1 MLELEG
7 PRVRLRPLQAGDAEA
22 LLAAAADGSLW
33 QLTTTVVP
41 SPDTVHEWIDTAL
54 QGRAAGTMEPFVTV
68 VKDGDRVV
76 GSTRMWKID
85 RLNRRLEIGATWLAR
100 AWQRSFVNTEAK
112 YLMLRHAFEQLD
124 CVRVQFT
131 TDESNH
137 ASRDAI
143 LRLGARYEGLI
154 RHERIM
160 PGGRKR
166 NSLRFSII
174 DDEWPAVRERLLQ
187 RLEGKGR

>member
-41 SPDTVHEWIDTAL
+41 SPDSVHEWIDTAL

-68 VKDGDRVV
+68 VKDGERVV

-187 RLEGKGR
+187 RLEGRGR

>member
-68 VKDGDRVV
+68 VKDGERVV

-187 RLEGKGR
+187 RLEGRGR

>member
-68 VKDGDRVV
+68 VKDGERVV

>member
-41 SPDTVHEWIDTAL
+41 SPDSVREWIDTAL

-68 VKDGDRVV
+68 VKDGERVV

-187 RLEGKGR
+187 RLEGRGR